1 MKWHF
6 FMKLAWFYHF
16 GSQQHEKTPILPI
29 LARNGGGLRLNLS
42 CGGNL
47 INHEYNLMMWLAFLA
62 LHYVS
67 KSIINYRWQCS
78 YLPTCRSTVEKCHL
92 INGIVINYWIPI
104 AKCCMWR
111 HHSSAPSSLLYW
123 INSNRSQNVYL
134 YCNTEI
140 CLWWVHLLFK
150 LYSRRYK

>member
-1 MKWHF
+1 M
-6 FMKLAWFYHF
+6 
-16 GSQQHEKTPILPI
+16 
-29 LARNGGGLRLNLS
+29 
-42 CGGNL
+42 
-47 INHEYNLMMWLAFLA
+47 INREYNLMMWLAFLA

-78 YLPTCRSTVEKCHL
+78 YLPKCRSTVEKCHL
-92 INGIVINYWIPI
+92 INGIVINYWISI

-111 HHSSAPSSLLYW
+111 HHSSAPSSLLYR

-150 LYSRRYK
+150 LYSRHPVSKYWHGWLYGSNYSQLKNIIANAQI